1 MVSPLKS
8 SQEKFTT
15 IAKDL
20 KPIVFD
26 ESQNI
31 DVRVEKP
38 PQLKKSLLE
47 FLQRI
52 NHIVDAPVSGGIIV
66 YIGVFFTKGC
76 LYSVNSSDQHYMD
89 LLNLFKTLDQLVEM
103 CRDCCDDL
111 EKLLL
116 ECKEKLAETEL
127 EEEFLYWLNYID
139 GRLQK
144 LYHSILDEIAT
155 ELEKVRERNDMDYRI
170 A

>member
-1 MVSPLKS
+1 
-8 SQEKFTT
+8 
-15 IAKDL
+15 
-20 KPIVFD
+20 
-26 ESQNI
+26 
-31 DVRVEKP
+31 
-38 PQLKKSLLE
+38 
-47 FLQRI
+47 
-52 NHIVDAPVSGGIIV
+52 
-66 YIGVFFTKGC
+66 
-76 LYSVNSSDQHYMD
+76 
-89 LLNLFKTLDQLVEM
+89 M

-170 A
+170 S